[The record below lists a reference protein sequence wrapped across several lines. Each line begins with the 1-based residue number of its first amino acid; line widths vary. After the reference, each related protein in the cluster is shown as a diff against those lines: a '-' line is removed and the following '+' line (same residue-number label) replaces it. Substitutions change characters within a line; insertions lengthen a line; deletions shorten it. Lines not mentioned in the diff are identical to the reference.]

1 MINDR
6 YSGVCIRETTTG
18 SQQGDGNVIWLYN
31 ATPNVTAATTVRWR
45 QLDRREELLHG
56 PRYTPR
62 PNETTSP
69 GYSAARIDRTHANNT
84 KAAITKPCFLTASM
98 RWGVCENRHVHTR
111 RWTFRHQAHHV
122 HSSSSRV
129 TARLAATDAHALT
142 NNSTSH
148 VTGISRDSRHRPASQ
163 RQHFPGRAPSQMSS
177 SQQGEQPAPRPLQMG
192 AKGAYI
198 VRLLM
203 VGDSSCGKT
212 SLVLRFD
219 QNVFSTKFVTT
230 IGVDY
235 RDKMVKIEG
244 APMRLQLWDTAG
256 QERFRSLTSN
266 FFGRADGF
274 VLCYDISNRPS
285 FDHVIGWM
293 RDIKT
298 RAPPD
303 CDIVLCGNKSDLEG
317 DRVVQTSEGKSLA
330 EEYGVQFFE
339 TSALTGANV
348 ETMFNALATTI
359 KRRRIDEY
367 EGSQG
372 ASVAGGQGSV
382 GVGSVGGGTAQT
394 VNLGRAVDAG
404 GGGGGAGRSC
414 C

>member
-1 MINDR
+1 MGGKSNIMAQ
-6 YSGVCIRETTTG
+6 Y
-18 SQQGDGNVIWLYN
+18 QQ
-31 ATPNVTAATTVRWR
+31 
-45 QLDRREELLHG
+45 E
-56 PRYTPR
+56 
-62 PNETTSP
+62 
-69 GYSAARIDRTHANNT
+69 
-84 KAAITKPCFLTASM
+84 
-98 RWGVCENRHVHTR
+98 
-111 RWTFRHQAHHV
+111 
-122 HSSSSRV
+122 
-129 TARLAATDAHALT
+129 
-142 NNSTSH
+142 
-148 VTGISRDSRHRPASQ
+148 PAS
-163 RQHFPGRAPSQMSS
+163 GTS
-177 SQQGEQPAPRPLQMG
+177 GPRPLQLG

-244 APMRLQLWDTAG
+244 LSMRLQLWDTAG

-298 RAPPD
+298 RAPSD
-303 CDIVLCGNKSDLEG
+303 CDIVLCGNKSDLDS
-317 DRVVQTSEGKSLA
+317 DRVVSTEEGRALA
-330 EEYGVQFFE
+330 EEYGVQFYE
-339 TSALTGANV
+339 TSALTGNNV
-348 ETMFNALATTI
+348 ETMFTALATTI
-359 KRRRIDEY
+359 KRNRIDKF
-367 EGSQG
+367 EG
-372 ASVAGGQGSV
+372 ANGSNP
-382 GVGSVGGGTAQT
+382 GGGHTEQSKT
-394 VNLGRAVDAG
+394 VSLNTNAATTG
-404 GGGGGAGRSC
+404 GSNKSSSGSC

>member
-1 MINDR
+1 MTSNAQYD
-6 YSGVCIRETTTG
+6 
-18 SQQGDGNVIWLYN
+18 QGNG
-31 ATPNVTAATTVRWR
+31 
-45 QLDRREELLHG
+45 Q
-56 PRYTPR
+56 
-62 PNETTSP
+62 
-69 GYSAARIDRTHANNT
+69 
-84 KAAITKPCFLTASM
+84 
-98 RWGVCENRHVHTR
+98 
-111 RWTFRHQAHHV
+111 
-122 HSSSSRV
+122 
-129 TARLAATDAHALT
+129 
-142 NNSTSH
+142 
-148 VTGISRDSRHRPASQ
+148 
-163 RQHFPGRAPSQMSS
+163 
-177 SQQGEQPAPRPLQMG
+177 PRPLQMG

-244 APMRLQLWDTAG
+244 VPMRLQLWDTAG

-274 VLCYDISNRPS
+274 VLTYDISNRPS

-303 CDIVLCGNKSDLEG
+303 CDIVLCANKSDLDN
-317 DRVVQTSEGKSLA
+317 DRVVTFDEGKQLA
-330 EEYGVQFFE
+330 EEYGVEFFE
-339 TSALTGANV
+339 TSALTGMNV
-348 ETMFNALATTI
+348 EKMFYGLSTTI
-359 KRRRIDEY
+359 KRKRIDEF
-367 EGSQG
+367 EGSGGSASG
-372 ASVAGGQGSV
+372 ASTTEQTTNGGEKS
-382 GVGSVGGGTAQT
+382 QT
-394 VNLGRAVDAG
+394 VNLGTDATENTAKSG
-404 GGGGGAGRSC
+404 C

>member
-1 MINDR
+1 MSYQKEICHN
-6 YSGVCIRETTTG
+6 GET
-18 SQQGDGNVIWLYN
+18 V
-31 ATPNVTAATTVRWR
+31 
-45 QLDRREELLHG
+45 
-56 PRYTPR
+56 
-62 PNETTSP
+62 SP
-69 GYSAARIDRTHANNT
+69 SI
-84 KAAITKPCFLTASM
+84 P
-98 RWGVCENRHVHTR
+98 
-111 RWTFRHQAHHV
+111 
-122 HSSSSRV
+122 
-129 TARLAATDAHALT
+129 
-142 NNSTSH
+142 
-148 VTGISRDSRHRPASQ
+148 
-163 RQHFPGRAPSQMSS
+163 
-177 SQQGEQPAPRPLQMG
+177 PRPLQMG

-303 CDIVLCGNKSDLEG
+303 CDIVVCGNKSDLDN
-317 DRVVQTSEGKSLA
+317 DRVVSTDEGKILA
-330 EEYGVQFFE
+330 EEYGVQFYE
-339 TSALTGANV
+339 TSALTGNQV
-348 ETMFNALATTI
+348 EKMFIALATTI
-359 KRRRIDEY
+359 KHRRIDDF
-367 EGSQG
+367 G
-372 ASVAGGQGSV
+372 V
-382 GVGSVGGGTAQT
+382 GVGVNSSGVHSVNEQKHPRNIKLGGQMSPSLSG
-394 VNLGRAVDAG
+394 NS
-404 GGGGGAGRSC
+404 RSMSNC

>member
-1 MINDR
+1 MAHQQRGGNR
-6 YSGVCIRETTTG
+6 TG
-18 SQQGDGNVIWLYN
+18 GDPGDG
-31 ATPNVTAATTVRWR
+31 
-45 QLDRREELLHG
+45 
-56 PRYTPR
+56 
-62 PNETTSP
+62 
-69 GYSAARIDRTHANNT
+69 
-84 KAAITKPCFLTASM
+84 
-98 RWGVCENRHVHTR
+98 
-111 RWTFRHQAHHV
+111 
-122 HSSSSRV
+122 
-129 TARLAATDAHALT
+129 
-142 NNSTSH
+142 
-148 VTGISRDSRHRPASQ
+148 
-163 RQHFPGRAPSQMSS
+163 PSQ
-177 SQQGEQPAPRPLQMG
+177 PRPLQMG

-303 CDIVLCGNKSDLEG
+303 CDIVLCGNKSDLDA
-317 DRVVQTSEGKSLA
+317 DRVVQYEDGKNLA
-330 EEYGVQFFE
+330 DEYGVQFFE
-339 TSALTGANV
+339 TSALTGHNV
-348 ETMFNALATTI
+348 ESMFTALSTTI
-359 KRRRIDEY
+359 KHRRIDDY
-367 EGSQG
+367 ENN
-372 ASVAGGQGSV
+372 AAGDVVSTRGDNSKIDLSRSAKNAGDSE
-382 GVGSVGGGTAQT
+382 SGGT
-394 VNLGRAVDAG
+394 RAALS
-404 GGGGGAGRSC
+404 SC